1 MSAPVPAGA
10 APVSGHAE
18 ALRSPEQ
25 LLRLR
30 AHALDATLGL
40 VPASMAVFATVTP
53 RFAIADA
60 VVLDVRDPAR
70 TPVAQWRRYLAEGA
84 AIDPF
89 APRRVTASS
98 ATVLTLA
105 DLGDGGSEFARYLAR
120 TGYADELAIYL
131 RRAGTVIAVI
141 WLLRTPAEEPFSRAE
156 ALAARRIQP
165 LIEHAYLCGLTA
177 ERPPAQDALYGC
189 GLTAREVAV
198 AELVGRGAGN
208 AEIARALDVSMA
220 TVKTHLTRIYSKVGV
235 RSRTQLAI
243 LVSGAAKE
251 VGAGL

>member
-1 MSAPVPAGA
+1 MSEPLA

-18 ALRSPEQ
+18 ALRSPGQ
-25 LLRLR
+25 LPRLR
-30 AHALDATLGL
+30 AYALDATLGL
-40 VPASMAVFATVTP
+40 VPASAAAFVSVTP

-60 VVLDVRDPAR
+60 VLLDVRQPER
-70 TPVAQWRRYLAEGA
+70 TPAAEWRRYLAEGA

-98 ATVLTLA
+98 ATVVTLA
-105 DLGDGGSEFARYLAR
+105 DHGAAASEFATYLHAA
-120 TGYADELAIYL
+120 GYADALAMYL
-131 RRAGTVIAVI
+131 RREGTVIATI
-141 WLLRTPAEEPFSRAE
+141 GLLRTPAEEPFSRAE

-165 LIEHAYLCGLTA
+165 LIEHAYVCGLTA
-177 ERPPAQDALYGC
+177 ERPPLRDALDGC
-189 GLTAREVAV
+189 GLTVREMAV

-208 AEIARALDVSMA
+208 AEIARALDVSEA

-243 LVSGAAKE
+243 LVSGRPS
-251 VGAGL
+251 